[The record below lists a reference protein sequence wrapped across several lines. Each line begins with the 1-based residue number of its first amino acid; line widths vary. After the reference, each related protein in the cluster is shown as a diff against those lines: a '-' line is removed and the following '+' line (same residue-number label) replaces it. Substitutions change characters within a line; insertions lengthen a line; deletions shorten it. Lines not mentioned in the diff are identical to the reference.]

1 MPGLT
6 TFCPNYPFPS
16 DLRLKSN
23 YSRHERGPVG
33 VDYPQP
39 LSRLFYRGL
48 RGGPQMWTELAAG
61 ISHQASRTSL
71 WETTEVSGRENRFSC
86 RLWFSKVVFL
96 LKWKYPR
103 LYAGLTCRRKSCLT
117 NSWAL
122 IVVAFLNS
130 ALGRSLTNGTLT
142 SVAFPNR
149 GLPSSSSAN
158 TVLPA
163 LVSPLLDVMDF

>member
-23 YSRHERGPVG
+23 YSQHERGLVG

-48 RGGPQMWTELAAG
+48 RGGRQMWTELAAR

-71 WETTEVSGRENRFSC
+71 WETTSVREREQILLSPVILQGC
-86 RLWFSKVVFL
+86 FL

-122 IVVAFLNS
+122 IVFAFLNS
-130 ALGRSLTNGTLT
+130 ALGRPLINGTLA

-163 LVSPLLDVMDF
+163 LVSPLLNVMDF